1 MPKFLVFLAKHFD
14 FTHRKNSSMA
24 QTATKITVVTAAL
37 IAITLID
44 INPPIEEGPPEGSPV

>member
-1 MPKFLVFLAKHFD
+1 
-14 FTHRKNSSMA
+14 MA

-44 INPPIEEGPPEGSPV
+44 INPPIEEGLPKGSPVLINCSLSCDNCLTRKWCS